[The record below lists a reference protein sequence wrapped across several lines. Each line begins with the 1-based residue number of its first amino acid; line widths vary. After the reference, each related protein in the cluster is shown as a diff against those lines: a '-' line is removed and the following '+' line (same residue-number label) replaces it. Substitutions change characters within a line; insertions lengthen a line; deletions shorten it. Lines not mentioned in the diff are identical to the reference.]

1 MDRKEMVKKLSEF
14 LGVKH
19 KYLGAP
25 SFAYE
30 VAAGEKIYTIDRQGT
45 ITTAGG
51 KITTLEEILQAEQPE
66 ETGTPEGNEDKPE
79 LIGFDGCEVKLPLE
93 GHTGVTLQN
102 IVNMLASK
110 QHLIMKAFKL
120 TEELLDKTFAED
132 LSSKEISTI
141 EDFKTAL
148 MELGPERC
156 QGLTFDFEQETLTF
170 KLAAENLD
178 ADKIAAFQDLIA
190 FINQT
195 AQKLKRSSFK
205 PTQDDNPKYAFRTWL
220 SRLGMN
226 GKEYKTTRKVLLVNL
241 EGSGA
246 FRKVDMKDE

>member
-1 MDRKEMVKKLSEF
+1 M
-14 LGVKH
+14 
-19 KYLGAP
+19 
-25 SFAYE
+25 
-30 VAAGEKIYTIDRQGT
+30 
-45 ITTAGG
+45 
-51 KITTLEEILQAEQPE
+51 
-66 ETGTPEGNEDKPE
+66 
-79 LIGFDGCEVKLPLE
+79 
-93 GHTGVTLQN
+93 TLQN

-220 SRLGMN
+220 IRLGMN